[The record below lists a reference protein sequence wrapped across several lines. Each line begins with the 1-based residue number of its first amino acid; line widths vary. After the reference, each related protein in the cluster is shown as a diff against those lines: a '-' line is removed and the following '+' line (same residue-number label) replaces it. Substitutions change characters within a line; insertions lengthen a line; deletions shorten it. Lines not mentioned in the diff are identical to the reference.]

1 MDIRRKPSTMAIE
14 CLEMFHGIDRTAFRM
29 LTQVLHREVKQ
40 SLMVMTFLLSMET
53 MGLNGIVQTA
63 IKNEGWFMNS
73 LADECVICLQC
84 LLSQEFSE
92 VVEKSRKLETLGH
105 VLKTELTLY
114 QVHRMRSVLLM
125 LIPDTLSTICSRI
138 LGDITMDA
146 VWLEYQRNPKELV
159 GFNTQDQC
167 ISVAPEA
174 LSRHNNGRGLHM
186 QQGGRQTEQDKGK
199 QKYVCKELD
208 DAERPKTLT
217 VCFGRESMPTADG
230 IAEFFCNM
238 FGHVVQRVTVM
249 PQRDK
254 DSGDFSFVL
263 FNDASIPRIIMG
275 EKCRSSYH
283 TGHEMLDQMVDR
295 NTLSLCELVIQY
307 TIKNL
312 DQSGSLFGCGH
323 EV

>member
-1 MDIRRKPSTMAIE
+1 MDTRRKPSTMAIE

-29 LTQVLHREVKQ
+29 LTQVLHRKVKQ
-40 SLMVMTFLLSMET
+40 SLMVMAFLLSLET

-84 LLSQEFSE
+84 LLSQEFSG

-105 VLKTELTLY
+105 VLKIDLTLY
-114 QVHRMRSVLLM
+114 QVHRMRSVLLT
-125 LIPDTLSTICSRI
+125 LIPDTLSTICARI

-146 VWLEYQRNPKELV
+146 MWLEYQRTPKELL
-159 GFNTQDQC
+159 GFNTQDQ
-167 ISVAPEA
+167 
-174 LSRHNNGRGLHM
+174 RK
-186 QQGGRQTEQDKGK
+186 QTEQDKGK

-217 VCFGRESMPTADG
+217 VCFGRESMPTAED

-249 PQRDK
+249 PRRDK
-254 DSGDFSFVL
+254 ESGDFAFVL

-275 EKCRSSYH
+275 DKNVVHHTIQGMKCWIRWW
-283 TGHEMLDQMVDR
+283 TGTHYRCL
-295 NTLSLCELVIQY
+295 N
-307 TIKNL
+307 
-312 DQSGSLFGCGH
+312 
-323 EV
+323 